1 MTAETKLVSIILPT
15 YNGEKH
21 IKDSI
26 ESCLHQTY
34 RNIELIIV
42 NDCSADGTLELITEY
57 AEKDNRIRIVDNPK
71 NIKLP
76 ASLNEGFKV
85 SKGSFLTWTSD
96 DNMFREN
103 AIERMVNV
111 LSEKSAD
118 LIYCGYSVGDMNGNI
133 ECVRPPADPNDMLF
147 MNVVGACFLYT
158 RQVYEAIG
166 EYNVNLFCAEDYE
179 YWSRIYR
186 KGLKIVTCNEDLY
199 IYRRHRNSLTST
211 KSRLICLNTEKVIA
225 DNIECKEIPPKES
238 SQIYLDYFKRS
249 RIRTGYIF
257 SARFFVKYIYFLLLS
272 IFRKESAK

>member
-1 MTAETKLVSIILPT
+1 MTSQTKLVSIILPT

-21 IKDSI
+21 IKNSI
-26 ESCLHQTY
+26 ESCLCQTY

-42 NDCSADGTLELITEY
+42 NDCSADGTLELIKEY

-76 ASLNEGFKV
+76 ASLNEGFRV
-85 SKGSFLTWTSD
+85 SKGLLLTWTSD

-103 AIERMVNV
+103 AIERMVNM

-118 LIYCGYSVGDMNGNI
+118 FIYCGYSVGDMNGNI
-133 ECVRPPADPNDMLF
+133 ECVRPPADPKDMLF
-147 MNVVGACFLYT
+147 RNVVGACFLYT

-186 KGLKIVTCNEDLY
+186 KGLKIVTCDEDLY
-199 IYRRHRNSLTST
+199 IYRRHTNSLTST

-225 DNIECKEIPPKES
+225 DNIASKGILPKEK
-238 SQIYLDYFKRS
+238 SQIYLDYFKKS
-249 RIRTGYIF
+249 ALRTGYIF
-257 SARFFVKYIYFLLLS
+257 SARFFVKYIYFLALS
-272 IFRKESAK
+272 NFRKESAK